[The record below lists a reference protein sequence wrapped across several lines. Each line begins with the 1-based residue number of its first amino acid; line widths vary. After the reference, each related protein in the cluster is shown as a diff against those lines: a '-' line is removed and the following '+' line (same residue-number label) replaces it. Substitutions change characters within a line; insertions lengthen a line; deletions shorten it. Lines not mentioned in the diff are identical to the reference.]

1 MNAAQLGLLSLLVV
15 SLSVTACNERTT
27 QPPLPEPGAGT
38 RTDSSQLVR
47 LATLPLGSELTGL
60 FANSQGD
67 LFFNVQHPSRDN
79 PPPFN
84 RAAIGV
90 VDKLNIHSLRH
101 QIESVSLPESDKD
114 RRRVRVAVGN
124 YRVLA
129 NGGDVIANSAPLG
142 LMYSTEGKALTDG
155 SRPDFNAFIPTPKD
169 SNQGILFT
177 AWESKPG
184 TMTRLSLRKDSEN
197 LWQATAADA
206 IDFRPV
212 QGTWTNCFG
221 TLSPWNTPLASEEL
235 YFDNTANWRNLAY
248 KYLAGVKDMQS
259 YLGFYPNPYRYG
271 YIVEVADPLS
281 VKPQP
286 IKHFALGRFS
296 HENAVVMPDLKTVY
310 LSDDGEATVFFKFIA
325 ETPGDLTRGSLYA
338 AKLTQDRNKEGL
350 LKKNPATTG
359 FNLKWIFL
367 ARGNS
372 KEIEQW
378 ISDYDN
384 TDAYLSD
391 KEIAAWSQ
399 GKSQDNRAAFLESR
413 KAARTKGASAEFRK
427 LEGININFEE
437 TQNAIHPFLYL
448 AISNIDKTMADD
460 EGDIQL
466 HENPCGGI
474 YRFKLSSDY
483 DVSRMEPFLIGGPYR
498 DNASTYR
505 CDADN
510 IANPDNLQV
519 LSAGRLLVGEDSSTK
534 NHPNNMLWLYSPTQ

>member
-1 MNAAQLGLLSLLVV
+1 MNTSQLSLLALLAI
-15 SLSVTACNERTT
+15 SLSVIACNKHTT
-27 QPPLPEPGAGT
+27 QPPAQSEAGAKTGP
-38 RTDSSQLVR
+38 SQLVR
-47 LATLPLGSELTGL
+47 LATLPLGAELTGL
-60 FANSQGD
+60 FVNSQGE

-90 VDKLNIHSLRH
+90 VDNLNIHSLLKP
-101 QIESVSLPESDKD
+101 IESVSLPITDKD
-114 RRRVRVAVGN
+114 RRRVRLAVGN

-129 NGGDVIANSAPLG
+129 NGGDVIANSPPLG
-142 LMYSTEGKALTDG
+142 LMYSTEGKPLTDG
-155 SRPDFNAFIPTPKD
+155 SRPDFNAFIPTSQD
-169 SNQGILFT
+169 SNQGMLFT

-184 TMTRLSLRKDSEN
+184 TMSRLTLRKDDRN
-197 LWQATAADA
+197 LWQTTAASA

-248 KYLAGVKDMQS
+248 KYLAGVKDMQA

-271 YIVEVADPLS
+271 YIVEITDPLS
-281 VKPQP
+281 EKPQP
-286 IKHFALGRFS
+286 VKHFALGRFS

-310 LSDDGEATVFFKFIA
+310 LSDDGDATVFFKFIA
-325 ETPGDLTRGSLYA
+325 ETPEDLTRGSLYA
-338 AKLTQDRNKEGL
+338 AKLTQDRDDEGV
-350 LKKNPATTG
+350 LKKDPATTG
-359 FNLKWIFL
+359 FDLKWIFL
-367 ARGNS
+367 ARGDS

-384 TDAYLSD
+384 TDTYLSD
-391 KEIAAWSQ
+391 KEIAAWSR
-399 GKSQDNRAAFLESR
+399 GKSRDNRAAFLESR
-413 KAARTKGASAEFRK
+413 KAARAKGASAEFRK
-427 LEGININFEE
+427 LEGININFDE
-437 TQNAIHPFLYL
+437 TKNGSNPFLYL
-448 AISNIDKTMADD
+448 AVSNIDKTMADGK
-460 EGDIQL
+460 GDIQL
-466 HENPCGGI
+466 HENPCGGV

-498 DNASTYR
+498 DNASPFR

-519 LSAGRLLVGEDSSTK
+519 LGGGHLLVGEDSSTK
-534 NHPNNMLWLYSPTQ
+534 NHPNNMLWLYSPPQ